1 MKEYKI
7 PTLLVYSDANNLCLV
22 LIYGVK
28 YQQAGALVKQTCK
41 NQNITDL
48 KKISPWFINICMILI

>member
-7 PTLLVYSDANNLCLV
+7 PILLVYSDANNLCLV
-22 LIYGVK
+22 SIYGVK
-28 YQQAGALVKQTCK
+28 YQQAGVLVKQTGK

-48 KKISPWFINICMILI
+48 KKISPWFINICMTLI